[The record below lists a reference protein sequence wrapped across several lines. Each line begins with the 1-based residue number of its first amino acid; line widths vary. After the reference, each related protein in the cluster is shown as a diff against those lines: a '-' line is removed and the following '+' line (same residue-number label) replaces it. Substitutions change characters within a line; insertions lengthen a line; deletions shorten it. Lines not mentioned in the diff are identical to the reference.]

1 MYISKPI
8 KGFLLCSA
16 WVFAVPTYSPMNVT
30 KYPNTPIYYP
40 MDVTVYPMKGDRDG
54 DGVVNHRDAFPNN
67 PKEQYDTDHDGIGNN
82 ADKDD
87 DNDGIPDTV
96 ERANRLNPLNAADA
110 NGDLDRDG
118 FTNLIEYQLG
128 TNMRSSR
135 SRPIWAPVMM
145 GDIMIFIP
153 ARH

>member
-1 MYISKPI
+1 
-8 KGFLLCSA
+8 LLCSV
-16 WVFAVPTYSPMNVT
+16 WVFALPTYSPMNVT

-40 MDVTVYPMKGDRDG
+40 MNGDNDG
-54 DGVVNHRDAFPNN
+54 DGHPNNSDAFPNN
-67 PKEQYDTDHDGIGNN
+67 PNEWYDTDHDGIGNN

-110 NGDLDRDG
+110 QGDLDGDG
-118 FTNLIEYQLG
+118 FSNVIEYQMG
-128 TNMRSSR
+128 TNMKSARSK
-135 SRPIWAPVMM
+135 PVWAPVIM

-153 ARH
+153 AKP